1 MKIAAMV
8 AAGLC
13 GLGLAAPAAHAE
25 DKGEQCFY
33 QHNIEG
39 FVPTDDEKTVYLRVA
54 GGAVYRIDLRNQCP
68 GLAFRDRIELR
79 QSGNGTICGPLDL
92 DLRLRQGNIS
102 VPCLIGGLHR
112 LTPAELAA
120 VPKKYRP

>member
-1 MKIAAMV
+1 MKIV
-8 AAGLC
+8 ASLLA
-13 GLGLAAPAAHAE
+13 LGLAAPVVHAQ

-33 QHNIEG
+33 QHSIEG

-54 GGAVYRIDLRNQCP
+54 GGAVYRIDLRSQCP
-68 GLAFRDRIELR
+68 GLAFRDRIELN
-79 QSGNGTICGPLDL
+79 QFGNGTICGPLDL
-92 DLRLRQGNIS
+92 DLRLRQGRIA
-102 VPCLIGGLHR
+102 VPCLIEGLHR